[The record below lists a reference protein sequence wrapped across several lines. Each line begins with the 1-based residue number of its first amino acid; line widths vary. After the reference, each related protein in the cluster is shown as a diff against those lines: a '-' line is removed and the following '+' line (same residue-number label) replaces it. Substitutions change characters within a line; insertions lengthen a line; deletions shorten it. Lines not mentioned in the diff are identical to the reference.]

1 MKNTKNQKNPWIYD
15 GKPEYVDLNVTPMS
29 ASEGGY
35 VVAMELASGAVRIA
49 ATRQPAK
56 YAASWSGNV
65 KRFGVPQIVRMMVSK
80 PFLRY
85 EKIKRVITKA
95 MSEYR
100 DREVDSYHLS
110 IDTMTAK
117 AKEVFDTAGP

>member
-1 MKNTKNQKNPWIYD
+1 
-15 GKPEYVDLNVTPMS
+15 
-29 ASEGGY
+29 
-35 VVAMELASGAVRIA
+35 
-49 ATRQPAK
+49 
-56 YAASWSGNV
+56 
-65 KRFGVPQIVRMMVSK
+65 MMVSK